1 MMSASYKIKRHNA
14 RTIVLQKLFEIAF
27 HDQELKTPST
37 ATFPAEDLKEE
48 NEIGDFDAKF
58 AEELFAGV
66 NKYYKVIDRA
76 IQELAPEWPLANI
89 GKIDLQILHL
99 AILEGFILKLTPEK
113 VAIDEAIEL
122 AKEFSND
129 QSRKFVNGVLGNLII
144 NQDKFTYLKA

>member
-1 MMSASYKIKRHNA
+1 MSASYKIKRHNA
-14 RTIVLQKLFEIAF
+14 RTIVLQKLFELAF
-27 HDQELKTPST
+27 HDQELKTPSLE
-37 ATFPAEDLKEE
+37 TFPAEDLKEE

-66 NKYYKVIDRA
+66 NKYHKVIDRA

-144 NQDKFTYLKA
+144 NQQKFTYLKA